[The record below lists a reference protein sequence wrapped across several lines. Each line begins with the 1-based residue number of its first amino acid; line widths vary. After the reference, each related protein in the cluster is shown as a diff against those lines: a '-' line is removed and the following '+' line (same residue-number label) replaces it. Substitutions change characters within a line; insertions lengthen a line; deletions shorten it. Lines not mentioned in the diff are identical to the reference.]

1 MPHTF
6 RGEAVAGRFK
16 LVLAD
21 PKKECKLKCLYI
33 IRRNRPIVSIFQ
45 KNNGNSW
52 PVFVQKPD
60 VFVQKTKTFVQK
72 QIGTCG
78 YSLCFLLVC
87 QRISGIDSEE
97 TAETDDVMPFYL

>member
-1 MPHTF
+1 MQT
-6 RGEAVAGRFK
+6 E
-16 LVLAD
+16 VLIYN
-21 PKKECKLKCLYI
+21 KEKQTDCFDL
-33 IRRNRPIVSIFQ
+33 S

-72 QIGTCG
+72 QIETCG